1 MAGSTGDGGLRASVP
16 IASCQS
22 SSGDAGQQ
30 PPQRRGPPGADR
42 EADVLVV
49 SGVVA
54 SGSSV
59 PPRRWAASTISAC
72 SSESIRPGTPRSAST
87 ACQCAAV
94 IRRAIPLAVLDA
106 RPGTGVIR

>member
-1 MAGSTGDGGLRASVP
+1 MAGITGDGGLRASVP

-30 PPQRRGPPGADR
+30 PPHRRGPPGADR

-54 SGSSV
+54 RGSSV
-59 PPRRWAASTISAC
+59 PPRRSVASTISAG
-72 SSESIRPGTPRSAST
+72 SSESIRPGVPPGRPPPPANAPR
-87 ACQCAAV
+87 
-94 IRRAIPLAVLDA
+94 
-106 RPGTGVIR
+106 